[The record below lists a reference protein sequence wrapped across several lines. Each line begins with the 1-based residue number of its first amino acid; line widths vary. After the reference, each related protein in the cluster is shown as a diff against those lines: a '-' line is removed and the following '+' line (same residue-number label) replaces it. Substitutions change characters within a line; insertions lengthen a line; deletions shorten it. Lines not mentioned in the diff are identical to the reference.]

1 MKTLSIDCVIL
12 SMTAT
17 ILLSFFTWLLFA
29 IAFDLNG
36 VLLGMFP
43 AMGNFLCAFFHVIL
57 AFDQTITVC
66 IDFLVI
72 IIVTAML
79 TRMLRKDVA
88 DGNAEDDGGTWLFP
102 RRVTQRRMGWGVG
115 ILCIR
120 I

>member
-57 AFDQTITVC
+57 AFDQTIIY

-79 TRMLRKDVA
+79 TRMLKK
-88 DGNAEDDGGTWLFP
+88 T
-102 RRVTQRRMGWGVG
+102 
-115 ILCIR
+115 
-120 I
+120 

>member
-1 MKTLSIDCVIL
+1 MTDVPPAAAQSRSISPQASVKTLSIDCVIL

-79 TRMLRKDVA
+79 TRMLKK
-88 DGNAEDDGGTWLFP
+88 T
-102 RRVTQRRMGWGVG
+102 
-115 ILCIR
+115 
-120 I
+120 